1 MQAFFNKSCNLFY
14 ISPSF
19 LTPTPSIL
27 HNSLFLTCI
36 SLLLL
41 YFALAY

>member
-1 MQAFFNKSCNLFY
+1 MQALFTKSCNLFY

-19 LTPTPSIL
+19 LTPAPSIL

-36 SLLLL
+36 SILLL
-41 YFALAY
+41 YFTLAY